1 MRKQYPLDPRKQ
13 PYIEKPKQRIGTARE
28 MKGVGIALFF
38 HETAKI
44 YSAKSSSDTVGVPI
58 FGHCARLHS
67 NTVLGQNS
75 RNSLRQVFG
84 AIVGWKAH
92 NYAVRPSQYRNLIL
106 SSSLLYFNSDSM
118 PLLFPG
124 VASEL

>member
-67 NTVLGQNS
+67 NTVRGQNS

-92 NYAVRPSQYRNLIL
+92 NYKVSNVE
-106 SSSLLYFNSDSM
+106 SSRTKGRSLLTPWKVDIVQQEALVS
-118 PLLFPG
+118 L
-124 VASEL
+124 